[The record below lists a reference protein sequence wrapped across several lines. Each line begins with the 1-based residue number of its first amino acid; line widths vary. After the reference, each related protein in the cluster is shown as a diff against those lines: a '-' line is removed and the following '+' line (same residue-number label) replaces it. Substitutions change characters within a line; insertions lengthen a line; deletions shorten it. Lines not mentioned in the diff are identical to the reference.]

1 MISVKEA
8 EDILGRSLLP
18 IHLETVPLDKS
29 LGRVLAEEIVAD
41 RDFPPYNRVTMDGI
55 AIKGAYY
62 EKGQAVYKIEKVV
75 AAGEP
80 RYAIKDESSC
90 VEIMTGA
97 VLPDGLD
104 TVIRYEDVTIE
115 NGEATILVDNV
126 KTGQNVHGKGTDR
139 TKGEPIVP
147 KGRVMGA
154 AEIAIGATVGK
165 THLKVHKLPS
175 VVIVSTGDE
184 LVPIDQTPEPHQIRA
199 SNALMLQAAVQSLG
213 LPVAIRHLT
222 DDHEAVIKGVR
233 QLLNDFE
240 ILVFIGGSSR
250 GKYDYI
256 PETLEENGVSRYF
269 YKVKQRPGKPF
280 WFGAR
285 EAGNQFVFALP
296 GNPVSCFLCMEKYFK
311 PWLKNSLGVVE
322 HKEMATLK
330 EDIHFKPPLT
340 YFAPVRLEYKGGQY
354 TAIPMSG
361 QGSGDLA
368 NLADADA
375 FMQLPED
382 QQTFPTGSTYPI
394 IKYRHAL

>member
-8 EDILGRSLLP
+8 EDILGSYLLP
-18 IHLETVPLDKS
+18 VHVETVPLDKS

-55 AIKGAYY
+55 AIKGDLY
-62 EKGQAVYKIEKVV
+62 EKGHAVYQIEKVV

-80 RYAIKDESSC
+80 QYVIKDESCC

-97 VLPDGLD
+97 VLPAGLD

-115 NGEATILVDNV
+115 NGEATILVDTV

-139 TKGEPIVP
+139 IQGEVIVP
-147 KGRVMGA
+147 ASRVIGA

-165 THLKVHKLPS
+165 AHLKVHKLPS
-175 VVIVSTGDE
+175 VAIVSTGDE
-184 LVPIDQTPEPHQIRA
+184 LVSIDQTPEPHQIRA
-199 SNALMLQAAVQSLG
+199 SNAVMLQAAVQSLG
-213 LPVAIRHLT
+213 LPVTMRHLT
-222 DDHEAVIKGVR
+222 DDRETVRKGVR
-233 QLLNDFE
+233 QLLDDFQ

-256 PETLEENGVSRYF
+256 PETLEEYGVSRYF

-280 WFGAR
+280 WFGGT
-285 EAGNQFVFALP
+285 EIGHQFVFALP

-311 PWLKNSLGVVE
+311 PWLKNSLGIIISV
-322 HKEMATLK
+322 KTATLK

-340 YFAPVRLEYKGGQY
+340 YFAPVQLEYLGGQC
-354 TAIPMSG
+354 TATPMTG

-375 FMQLPED
+375 FIQLSED
-382 QQTFPTGSTYPI
+382 QQLFRAGSTYPI
-394 IKYRHAL
+394 IKYRNSL

>member
-8 EDILGRSLLP
+8 EEILGTSLLP
-18 IHLETVPLDKS
+18 VALETVPLDQS

-41 RDFPPYNRVTMDGI
+41 RDFPPYHRVTMDGI
-55 AIKGAYY
+55 AIKGSIY
-62 EKGQAVYKIEKVV
+62 EKGKAIYKIEKVV

-80 RYAIKDESSC
+80 QYNIDDQTCC

-97 VLPDGLD
+97 VLPQGLD

-126 KTGQNVHGKGTDR
+126 ETGQNVHRKGSDR
-139 TKGEPIVP
+139 AQGQAIVP
-147 KGRVMGA
+147 VGRVMGA

-184 LVPIDQTPEPHQIRA
+184 LVSIDQTPEPHQIRA
-199 SNALMLQAAVQSLG
+199 SNALMLQAAVRSMG
-213 LPVAIRHLT
+213 LPVTIRHLS
-222 DDHEAVIKGVR
+222 DDREAVRNGVR
-233 QLLNDFE
+233 ELLDNFQVM
-240 ILVFIGGSSR
+240 VFIGGSSR

-256 PETLEENGVSRYF
+256 PETLEEYGVSRYF

-280 WFGAR
+280 WFGGTEGGR
-285 EAGNQFVFALP
+285 QFVFALP

-311 PWLKNSLGVVE
+311 PWLKNSLGVIQNPE
-322 HKEMATLK
+322 IATLK
-330 EDIHFKPPLT
+330 EQVQFRPALT
-340 YFAPVRLEYKGGQY
+340 YFAPVRLEYVGGQY
-354 TAIPMSG
+354 TAIPMTG

-375 FMQLPED
+375 FIQLPED
-382 QQTFPTGSTYPI
+382 QQTFSAGSTYPI
-394 IKYRHAL
+394 IKYRQVL